1 MDKKTESAVVAC
13 EIKISVTARSV
24 EDIQRLIERIRASW
38 QGDSYKLEVNFSGEF
53 FKVDDNETQKSPD
66 KLVTFRG
73 SPSGIVIVD

>member
-1 MDKKTESAVVAC
+1 MDEKSKSAVVAC

-24 EDIQRLIERIRASW
+24 EEIQRLIERIRTSW
-38 QGDSYKLEVNFSGEF
+38 QGGSYKLEVNFSGEF
-53 FKVDDNETQKSPD
+53 FNADENETQKSPG